1 MADRYTVEDAVYL
14 MQRLRDP
21 QDGCPWDIKQS
32 FGDITKYTI
41 EECYELIDA
50 IESEDFA
57 HVEEELGDVL
67 FQVVFY
73 AQLGKE
79 QSLFDFDSIIDKLVR
94 KLVRRHPH
102 VFPNLELRARFGHQ
116 PKETDDIKATW
127 EAIKAEERAAKH
139 KQRLLDDVPA
149 ALPALSRAQK
159 LQKRASN
166 VGMDW
171 SNTDAV
177 IAALESE
184 IAELKAAMLNGDKA
198 HIEEEAGDVLFASVN
213 VARHLKLDAEQSL
226 RHANNKFY
234 QRISMMEDLA
244 AEQGQSLDGLD
255 EAQLDDLWKAA
266 KRQLSSAYR

>member
-1 MADRYTVEDAVYL
+1 MADCYTVDDAIYL

-21 QDGCPWDIKQS
+21 KDGCPWDIKQS
-32 FGDITKYTI
+32 FSDITKYTI

-50 IESEDFA
+50 IESKDFA

-73 AQLGKE
+73 TQLGKE
-79 QSLFDFDSIIDKLVR
+79 QSLFDFDSVIDKLVK

-102 VFPNLELRARFGHQ
+102 VFPNQDLYARFGHQ
-116 PKETDDIKATW
+116 PKATDDIKSTW
-127 EAIKAEERAAKH
+127 EAIKAEERAAKQ

-159 LQKRASN
+159 LQKRAST

-171 SNTDAV
+171 NDTASV
-177 IAALESE
+177 ITALESE
-184 IAELKAAMLNGDKA
+184 IAELKAAMAAGVDA
-198 HIEEEAGDVLFASVN
+198 HIQEEAGDVLFASVN

-226 RHANNKFY
+226 RHANTKFY
-234 QRISMMEDLA
+234 QRISMMEDLVV
-244 AEQGQSLDGLD
+244 EQGKTLEELSEAELDH
-255 EAQLDDLWKAA
+255 LWGVA
-266 KRQLSSAYR
+266 KQQLS